1 MIVGERDFNQSLI
14 DIERNWEKLGEA
26 AFVISNRINERLMS
40 VVNEIAQSC
49 VITATCLYG
58 SRVGGYAREDSDYD
72 CLLILENYRD
82 AVRYHY
88 RKLDSINAAVLA
100 VDKELF
106 ELDVEKGGLGD
117 FVAGRLMSPYLPL
130 KNPEYLESAELQV
143 KRRVVEEE
151 TEDLVL
157 EYGEL
162 ARGLEI
168 SPEYFPLVRMK
179 KRAKV
184 YPPIRYSYVKL
195 FRGDLKEKNMRMILE
210 GYDKA
215 IDTLTKSKII
225 GRRNGHVILADEHID
240 RILSRKT
247 YERVVNVVEQSRRA
261 LYSYLTHGTAGI
273 VSIDIVAK
281 ELASKIRR
289 ELLYAPSGC
298 ELEDPKNFLFLR
310 TSSGLTS
317 LNERASIYD
326 VARKLRPDV
335 RVAVTPL
342 ASVLNE
348 VYLISAGEEKL
359 VAKRFTDWH
368 GFKWFTLN
376 LVALG
381 TKIFSLAGKTRLAN
395 EYGMNR
401 FLSENKIPVPNII
414 HVSIPDRMLFEQ
426 YIEGTHIVEI
436 VKESV
441 MLSNLSQR
449 QKHVIRSVGAS
460 MAKVHSLGVGIGDTK
475 PENFILGSDQ
485 KVYALD
491 LEQAKKAGDKV
502 WDISE
507 FLYYAGH
514 YGVGPSG
521 GLHEFVK
528 SFIEGYILVGD
539 AESLR
544 RASGINYLKVFS
556 FWTPPLI
563 IREISQTLS
572 RA

>member
-1 MIVGERDFNQSLI
+1 LMVAKEIGD
-14 DIERNWEKLGEA
+14 KL
-26 AFVISNRINERLMS
+26 LS
-40 VVNEIAQSC
+40 VANEIARSST
-49 VITATCLYG
+49 IIATCLYG
-58 SRVGGYAREDSDYD
+58 SRIGGYAREDSDYD

-88 RKLDSINAAVLA
+88 RRLDSVDAALLA

-117 FVAGRLMSPYLPL
+117 FVAGRLMSPYLAI
-130 KNPEYLESAELQV
+130 KNSEYLEAAELKV
-143 KRRVVEEE
+143 KGRVVEEE
-151 TEDLVL
+151 IEDLVL

-168 SPEYFPLVRMK
+168 RPEYFPLSRMK

-184 YPPIRYSYVKL
+184 YPPIRYSYVNL
-195 FRGDLKEKNMRMILE
+195 FRGDLREKNMRTILE

-215 IDTLTKSKII
+215 IDTLTKSKIV
-225 GRRNGHVILADEHID
+225 GRRNGSVILENEYVD
-240 RILSRKT
+240 RILSIKT
-247 YERVVNVVEQSRRA
+247 IERVVNVVEQSRRA

-273 VSIDIVAK
+273 VNIDIVAK

-289 ELLYAPSGC
+289 ELLYSPPSH
-298 ELEDPKNFLFLR
+298 ELEDPKNYLFLR
-310 TSSGLTS
+310 TSVGPVN
-317 LNERASIYD
+317 LNERTSIYD
-326 VARKLRPDV
+326 VASKLRPDA

-348 VYLISAGEEKL
+348 VYLVSAGEEKL
-359 VAKRFTDWH
+359 VAKKFTDWH

-381 TKIFSLAGKTRLAN
+381 TKIFSVAGKTRLAN

-401 FLSENKIPVPNII
+401 FLSENEIPVPNII

-426 YIEGTHIVEI
+426 YIEGKPIVEL

-441 MLSNLSQR
+441 MSSRLSSQ
-449 QKHVIRSVGAS
+449 QKKVIRDVGAS
-460 MAKVHSLGVGIGDTK
+460 MARVHSLGVGIGDTK
-475 PENFILGSDQ
+475 PENFILGADQ
-485 KVYALD
+485 RVYTLD
-491 LEQAKKAGDKV
+491 LEQAKRAGDAV
-502 WDISE
+502 WDIAE
-507 FLYYAGH
+507 FLYYSGH
-514 YGVGPSG
+514 YGVGASG
-521 GLHEFVK
+521 GLHEFVR
-528 SFIEGYILVGD
+528 SFIEGYGLVGD
-539 AESLR
+539 VNSLR
-544 RASGINYLKVFS
+544 RAGGLNYLKVFS
-556 FWTPPLI
+556 FWTAPPI

>member
-1 MIVGERDFNQSLI
+1 MMMAEGI
-14 DIERNWEKLGEA
+14 DDKLLSFA
-26 AFVISNRINERLMS
+26 
-40 VVNEIAQSC
+40 NEIAQSC
-49 VITATCLYG
+49 AITATCLYG

-72 CLLILENYRD
+72 CLLVLKNYRD

-88 RKLDSINAAVLA
+88 RKLDSVSAAVLA

-117 FVAGRLMSPYLPL
+117 FVAGRLMSPYLPT
-130 KNPEYLESAELQV
+130 KNSEYLEAAELQV

-151 TEDLVL
+151 AEDLVL

-162 ARGLEI
+162 SRGLEI
-168 SPEYFPLVRMK
+168 RPEYFPLSRMK

-184 YPPIRYSYVKL
+184 YHPIRYSYVNL
-195 FRGDLKEKNMRMILE
+195 FRSDLKERNMRKILE

-215 IDTLTKSKII
+215 IDILIKSKMV
-225 GRRNGHVILADEHID
+225 RRKNGAVILENEYID

-247 YERVVNVVEQSRRA
+247 IERVVNVVEQSRRA
-261 LYSYLTHGTAGI
+261 LYSYLTHGTAGV

-281 ELASKIRR
+281 ELTSKVRR
-289 ELLYAPSGC
+289 ELLYAPSGQ
-298 ELEDPKNFLFLR
+298 ELEDPKNYLFLR
-310 TSSGLTS
+310 TSSGPVN
-317 LNERASIYD
+317 LNERTSIYD
-326 VARKLRPDV
+326 VARRLRPDA

-348 VYLISAGEEKL
+348 VYLVSAGEEKL
-359 VAKRFTDWH
+359 VAKKFTDWH

-401 FLSENKIPVPNII
+401 LLSEKEIPVPNII

-426 YIEGTHIVEI
+426 YIEGKQIVEL

-441 MLSNLSQR
+441 MSSRLSSQEE
-449 QKHVIRSVGAS
+449 KVIRDVGAS
-460 MAKVHSLGVGIGDTK
+460 MARIHSLGVGIGDTK
-475 PENFILGSDQ
+475 PENFILGADQ

-491 LEQAKKAGDKV
+491 LEQAKKGGDPV
-502 WDISE
+502 WDIAE
-507 FLYYAGH
+507 FLYYSGH
-514 YGVGPSG
+514 YGVGASG
-521 GLHEFVK
+521 GLHEFVR
-528 SFIEGYILVGD
+528 SFIEGYSLVGNV
-539 AESLR
+539 SWLR
-544 RASGINYLKVFS
+544 RASGLNYLKVFS
-556 FWTPPLI
+556 FWTAPPI

>member
-1 MIVGERDFNQSLI
+1 
-14 DIERNWEKLGEA
+14 
-26 AFVISNRINERLMS
+26 VISNKINEKLMS
-40 VVNEIAQSC
+40 FVNEIAQSC

-117 FVAGRLMSPYLPL
+117 FVAGRLMSPYLPIT
-130 KNPEYLESAELQV
+130 NSEYLESAELQV

-168 SPEYFPLVRMK
+168 RPEYFPLARMK

-195 FRGDLKEKNMRMILE
+195 FRGDLKEKNIRMILE

-225 GRRNGHVILADEHID
+225 GRRNGDVILENEYID
-240 RILSRKT
+240 KILSRKT

-289 ELLYAPSGC
+289 ELLYAPSGY

-310 TSSGLTS
+310 TSSGPTS

-326 VARKLRPDV
+326 VARKLRPDA

-348 VYLISAGEEKL
+348 VYLVSAGEEKL

-426 YIEGTHIVEI
+426 YIEGTQIVEI

-441 MLSNLSQR
+441 MSSNLSQQ
-449 QKHVIRSVGAS
+449 QKNVIRDVGAS

-556 FWTPPLI
+556 FWTPPMI

>member
-1 MIVGERDFNQSLI
+1 MMIAEGI
-14 DIERNWEKLGEA
+14 DDKLLSFA
-26 AFVISNRINERLMS
+26 
-40 VVNEIAQSC
+40 NEIAQSC
-49 VITATCLYG
+49 AITATCLYG

-72 CLLILENYRD
+72 CLLVLKNYRD

-88 RKLDSINAAVLA
+88 RKLGSVNAAVLA

-117 FVAGRLMSPYLPL
+117 FVVGRLMSPYLPI
-130 KNPEYLESAELQV
+130 KNSEYLEAAELQV

-151 TEDLVL
+151 AEDLVL

-162 ARGLEI
+162 SRGLEI
-168 SPEYFPLVRMK
+168 RPEYFPLSRMK

-184 YPPIRYSYVKL
+184 YHPIRYSYVNL
-195 FRGDLKEKNMRMILE
+195 FRSDLKERNMRKILE

-215 IDTLTKSKII
+215 IDILIKSKIV
-225 GRRNGHVILADEHID
+225 RRKNGAVILENEYID

-247 YERVVNVVEQSRRA
+247 IERVVNVVEQSRRA
-261 LYSYLTHGTAGI
+261 LYSYLTHGTAGV

-281 ELASKIRR
+281 ELTSKVRR
-289 ELLYAPSGC
+289 ELLYAPSGQ
-298 ELEDPKNFLFLR
+298 ELEDPKNHLFLR
-310 TSSGLTS
+310 TSSGPIN
-317 LNERASIYD
+317 LNERTSIYD
-326 VARKLRPDV
+326 VARRLRPDA

-348 VYLISAGEEKL
+348 VYLVSAGEEKL
-359 VAKRFTDWH
+359 VAKKFTDWH

-401 FLSENKIPVPNII
+401 YLSENEIPVPNII
-414 HVSIPDRMLFEQ
+414 HVSIPDRMLFER
-426 YIEGTHIVEI
+426 YIEGKQIVEL

-441 MLSNLSQR
+441 MSSRLSSQEE
-449 QKHVIRSVGAS
+449 KVIRDVGAS
-460 MAKVHSLGVGIGDTK
+460 MARVHSLGVGIGDTK
-475 PENFILGSDQ
+475 PENFILGADQ

-491 LEQAKKAGDKV
+491 LEQAKKGGDPV
-502 WDISE
+502 WDIAE
-507 FLYYAGH
+507 FLYYSGH
-514 YGVGPSG
+514 YGVGASG

-528 SFIEGYILVGD
+528 SFIEGYSLVGNVI
-539 AESLR
+539 SLR
-544 RASGINYLKVFS
+544 RASGLNYLKVFS
-556 FWTPPLI
+556 FWTAPPI

>member
-1 MIVGERDFNQSLI
+1 LAG
-14 DIERNWEKLGEA
+14 LGL
-26 AFVISNRINERLMS
+26 VISNEINQKLLS
-40 VVNEIAQSC
+40 AANEIAQSC
-49 VITATCLYG
+49 AITATCLYG

-88 RKLDSINAAVLA
+88 RKLNSINAAVLA
-100 VDKELF
+100 VDKALF

-117 FVAGRLMSPYLPL
+117 FVAGRLMSPYLPI
-130 KNPEYLESAELQV
+130 KNSEYLEAAELQV
-143 KRRVVEEE
+143 KGRVVEEE
-151 TEDLVL
+151 AEDLVL

-168 SPEYFPLVRMK
+168 RPEYFPLSRMK

-184 YPPIRYSYVKL
+184 YPPIRYSYVNL

-215 IDTLTKSKII
+215 INALAKSKIV
-225 GRRNGHVILADEHID
+225 GRKNGYVTLEDECID

-247 YERVVNVVEQSRRA
+247 FERVVNVVEQSRKA

-289 ELLYAPSGC
+289 EFLYVPSGY
-298 ELEDPKNFLFLR
+298 ELEDPKNYLFLR
-310 TSSGLTS
+310 TSSGPAS

-326 VARKLRPDV
+326 VARRLRPGA

-348 VYLISAGEEKL
+348 VYLVSAGDEKL
-359 VAKRFTDWH
+359 VAKKFTDWH

-401 FLSENKIPVPNII
+401 FLSEKDIPVPNII
-414 HVSIPDRMLFEQ
+414 HVAIPDRMLFEQ
-426 YIEGTHIVEI
+426 YIEGKQIVEI
-436 VKESV
+436 VKESI
-441 MLSNLSQR
+441 MSSRLSSQ
-449 QKHVIRSVGAS
+449 QKGAIHDVGAS
-460 MAKVHSLGVGIGDTK
+460 MAKVHSIEVSIGDTK
-475 PENFILGSDQ
+475 PENFILGPDQ

-491 LEQAKKAGDKV
+491 LEQAKKAGDAV
-502 WDISE
+502 WDIAE
-507 FLYYAGH
+507 FLYYSGH

-521 GLHEFVK
+521 GLHEFVE
-528 SFIEGYILVGD
+528 SFIDGYSILGD
-539 AESLR
+539 VNSLR
-544 RASGINYLKVFS
+544 RASGLNYLKVFS
-556 FWTPPLI
+556 FWTPPPV
-563 IREISQTLS
+563 IREISRTLS
-572 RA
+572 GA

>member
-1 MIVGERDFNQSLI
+1 LI
-14 DIERNWEKLGEA
+14 SNEINEKL
-26 AFVISNRINERLMS
+26 RS
-40 VVNEIAQSC
+40 VADEIAQSC
-49 VITATCLYG
+49 TITAACLYG
-58 SRVGGYAREDSDYD
+58 SRIGGYAREDSDYD
-72 CLLILENYRD
+72 CLLILESYRD

-88 RKLDSINAAVLA
+88 RKLDSVNAALLA

-117 FVAGRLMSPYLPL
+117 FVAGRLISPYLPI
-130 KNPEYLESAELQV
+130 KNPEYLEAAELKV

-151 TEDLVL
+151 IEHLVL
-157 EYGEL
+157 EYGEM

-168 SPEYFPLVRMK
+168 RPEYFPLSRMK

-184 YPPIRYSYVKL
+184 YPPIRYSYVNL
-195 FRGDLKEKNMRMILE
+195 FRGDLREKNMRTILE

-215 IDTLTKSKII
+215 IDVLAKSKIVR
-225 GRRNGHVILADEHID
+225 RRNGSVILENEYID
-240 RILSRKT
+240 RILSIKT
-247 YERVVNVVEQSRRA
+247 MEKVVNVVEQSRRA

-289 ELLYAPSGC
+289 ELLYAPSGH
-298 ELEDPKNFLFLR
+298 ELEDPKNYLFLR
-310 TSSGLTS
+310 TSSGPVN
-317 LNERASIYD
+317 LNERTSIYD
-326 VARKLRPDV
+326 VARKLRPDA

-348 VYLISAGEEKL
+348 VYLVSAGEEKL
-359 VAKRFTDWH
+359 VAKKFTDWH

-401 FLSENKIPVPNII
+401 LLSENEIPVPNII
-414 HVSIPDRMLFEQ
+414 HVSIPDRMLFEK
-426 YIEGTHIVEI
+426 YIEGKQIVEL
-436 VKESV
+436 VKETV
-441 MLSNLSQR
+441 MSSNLSPQ
-449 QKHVIRSVGAS
+449 QKKVIRDVGAS
-460 MAKVHSLGVGIGDTK
+460 MARIHSLRVGIGDTK
-475 PENFILGSDQ
+475 PENFVLGADQ

-491 LEQAKKAGDKV
+491 LEQAKKAGDAA
-502 WDISE
+502 WDIAE
-507 FLYYAGH
+507 FLYYSGH
-514 YGVGPSG
+514 YGVGASG
-521 GLHEFVK
+521 GLHEFVR
-528 SFIEGYILVGD
+528 SFIEGYSLIGNVN
-539 AESLR
+539 SLR
-544 RASGINYLKVFS
+544 RASGLNYLKVFS
-556 FWTPPLI
+556 FWTAPPI

>member
-1 MIVGERDFNQSLI
+1 MTGQGL
-14 DIERNWEKLGEA
+14 
-26 AFVISNRINERLMS
+26 VISNELNEKLLS
-40 VVNEIAQSC
+40 VASEIAQSC
-49 VITATCLYG
+49 TIIATCLYG
-58 SRVGGYAREDSDYD
+58 SRIGGYAREDSDYD

-88 RKLDSINAAVLA
+88 RKLDSFSAAILA
-100 VDKELF
+100 VDKGLF
-106 ELDVEKGGLGD
+106 ELDVGKGGLGD
-117 FVAGRLMSPYLPL
+117 FVAGRLMSPYLPT
-130 KNPEYLESAELQV
+130 KSSEYLEAAEIQV

-168 SPEYFPLVRMK
+168 RPEYFPLSRMK

-184 YPPIRYSYVKL
+184 YPPIRYSYANL
-195 FRGDLKEKNMRMILE
+195 FRNDLRERNMRTILQ

-215 IDTLTKSKII
+215 IDLLTESKIV
-225 GRRNGHVILADEHID
+225 RRKNGSIILENDYID

-247 YERVVNVVEQSRRA
+247 MERVVNVVEQSRRA

-273 VSIDIVAK
+273 VNIDIVAK

-289 ELLYAPSGC
+289 ELLYAPSSH
-298 ELEDPKNFLFLR
+298 ELEDPKNHLFLS
-310 TSSGLTS
+310 TSSGPVN
-317 LNERASIYD
+317 LNERRSIYD
-326 VARKLRPDV
+326 VASKLRPDA

-348 VYLISAGEEKL
+348 VYLVSAGEEKL
-359 VAKRFTDWH
+359 VAKKFTDWH

-381 TKIFSLAGKTRLAN
+381 TKIFSLAGKTRLEN

-401 FLSENKIPVPNII
+401 FLSEKGIPVPNII

-426 YIEGTHIVEI
+426 FIEGKQIVEI
-436 VKESV
+436 VKDSV
-441 MLSNLSQR
+441 MSSRLSSQ
-449 QKHVIRSVGAS
+449 QKKVIRDVGGS
-460 MAKVHSLGVGIGDTK
+460 MARVHLLRVGIGDTK
-475 PENFILGSDQ
+475 PENFVLGTDQ

-491 LEQAKKAGDKV
+491 LEQAKKAGDAV
-502 WDISE
+502 WDIAE
-507 FLYYAGH
+507 FLYYSGH
-514 YGVGPSG
+514 YGVGASG
-521 GLHEFVK
+521 GLHEFVE
-528 SFIEGYILVGD
+528 SFVEGYGLVGD
-539 AESLR
+539 INSLR
-544 RASGINYLKVFS
+544 RASGLNYLKVFS
-556 FWTPPLI
+556 FWTAPPI

>member
-1 MIVGERDFNQSLI
+1 MTVAKGIGD
-14 DIERNWEKLGEA
+14 
-26 AFVISNRINERLMS
+26 RLLS
-40 VVNEIAQSC
+40 VASEIAQSC
-49 VITATCLYG
+49 TITATCLYG
-58 SRVGGYAREDSDYD
+58 SRIGGYAREDSDYD
-72 CLLILENYRD
+72 CLLVLENYRD

-88 RKLDSINAAVLA
+88 RKLDSINVALLA
-100 VDKELF
+100 VDRELF

-117 FVAGRLMSPYLPL
+117 FVAGRLMSPYLPVE
-130 KNPEYLESAELQV
+130 NPQYFEAAELKV

-151 TEDLVL
+151 IEDLVL

-168 SPEYFPLVRMK
+168 RLEYFPLSRMK
-179 KRAKV
+179 RRAKV
-184 YPPIRYSYVKL
+184 YPPIRYSYVNL
-195 FRGDLKEKNMRMILE
+195 LRSDLREKNMRKILE

-215 IDTLTKSKII
+215 IDLLTKLKIV
-225 GRRNGHVILADEHID
+225 RRKSGFVVIENEYID
-240 RILSRKT
+240 RILSIKT
-247 YERVVNVVEQSRRA
+247 MERVVNVVEQSRRA

-289 ELLYAPSGC
+289 DLLYAPSSH
-298 ELEDPKNFLFLR
+298 ELEDPKNYLFLR
-310 TSSGLTS
+310 TSIGPVS
-317 LNERASIYD
+317 LNERTSIYD
-326 VARKLRPDV
+326 VARKLMPDT

-348 VYLISAGEEKL
+348 VYLVSAGEEKL
-359 VAKRFTDWH
+359 VAKKFTDWH

-401 FLSENKIPVPNII
+401 FLSENEIPVPNII

-426 YIEGTHIVEI
+426 YVEGRQIVEI

-441 MLSNLSQR
+441 MSSRLSSQ
-449 QKHVIRSVGAS
+449 QKRVIRDVGAS
-460 MAKVHSLGVGIGDTK
+460 MARVHSLGVGIGDTK
-475 PENFILGSDQ
+475 PENFILGVDQ
-485 KVYALD
+485 RVYALD
-491 LEQAKKAGDKV
+491 LEQAKKSGDGV
-502 WDISE
+502 WDIAE
-507 FLYYAGH
+507 FLYYSGH
-514 YGVGPSG
+514 YGVGASG
-521 GLHEFVK
+521 GLHEFVR
-528 SFIEGYILVGD
+528 SYIEGYSQIGD
-539 AESLR
+539 VNSLR
-544 RASGINYLKVFS
+544 KAAGLNYLKVFS
-556 FWTPPLI
+556 FWTPPPI

>member
-1 MIVGERDFNQSLI
+1 LTVAKEVGD
-14 DIERNWEKLGEA
+14 KL
-26 AFVISNRINERLMS
+26 LS
-40 VVNEIAQSC
+40 VASEIAQPC
-49 VITATCLYG
+49 TITAACLYG
-58 SRVGGYAREDSDYD
+58 SRIGGYAREDSDYD

-88 RKLDSINAAVLA
+88 RRLGSINAALLA

-106 ELDVEKGGLGD
+106 EIDVEKGGLGD
-117 FVAGRLMSPYLPL
+117 FVAGRLLSPYLPIE
-130 KNPEYLESAELQV
+130 NPQYLEAAELKE

-151 TEDLVL
+151 IEDLVL

-168 SPEYFPLVRMK
+168 RPEYFPLSRMK

-184 YPPIRYSYVKL
+184 YPPIRYSYVNL
-195 FRGDLKEKNMRMILE
+195 FRGDLREKNMRTILE
-210 GYDKA
+210 RYDKA
-215 IDTLTKSKII
+215 IDVLTKSKVV
-225 GRRNGHVILADEHID
+225 RRENGSVVLENEYID
-240 RILSRKT
+240 RILSMKT
-247 YERVVNVVEQSRRA
+247 VERVVNVVEQSRRA

-289 ELLYAPSGC
+289 ELLYTPPSH
-298 ELEDPKNFLFLR
+298 ELEDPKNCLFLR
-310 TSSGLTS
+310 TSMGPVN
-317 LNERASIYD
+317 LNERTSIYD
-326 VARKLRPDV
+326 VASKLRPDA

-348 VYLISAGEEKL
+348 VYLVSAGEEKL
-359 VAKRFTDWH
+359 VAKKFTDWH

-381 TKIFSLAGKTRLAN
+381 TKIFSVAGKTRLAN

-401 FLSENKIPVPNII
+401 LLSENEIPVPNII

-426 YIEGTHIVEI
+426 YIEGKQVVEL

-441 MLSNLSQR
+441 MSSKLSSQ
-449 QKHVIRSVGAS
+449 QKNVVRDVGAS
-460 MAKVHSLGVGIGDTK
+460 MARVHSLGVGIGDTK
-475 PENFILGSDQ
+475 PENFILGADQ

-491 LEQAKKAGDKV
+491 LEQAKKAGDAV
-502 WDISE
+502 WDIAE
-507 FLYYAGH
+507 FLYYSGH
-514 YGVGPSG
+514 YGVGASG
-521 GLHEFVK
+521 GLHEFVR
-528 SFIEGYILVGD
+528 SFIEGYSLVGD
-539 AESLR
+539 VNSLR
-544 RASGINYLKVFS
+544 RAGGLNYLKVFS
-556 FWTPPLI
+556 FWTAPPIL
-563 IREISQTLS
+563 REISQTLS

>member
-1 MIVGERDFNQSLI
+1 LMIAEGI
-14 DIERNWEKLGEA
+14 DDKLLSFA
-26 AFVISNRINERLMS
+26 
-40 VVNEIAQSC
+40 NEIAQSC
-49 VITATCLYG
+49 AITATCLYG

-72 CLLILENYRD
+72 CLLVLKNYRD

-88 RKLDSINAAVLA
+88 RKLDSVNAAVLA

-117 FVAGRLMSPYLPL
+117 FVAGRLMSPYLPI
-130 KNPEYLESAELQV
+130 KNSEYLEAAELQV

-151 TEDLVL
+151 AEDLVL

-162 ARGLEI
+162 SRGLEI
-168 SPEYFPLVRMK
+168 RPEYFPLSRMK

-184 YPPIRYSYVKL
+184 YHPIRYSYVNL
-195 FRGDLKEKNMRMILE
+195 FRSDLKERNMRKILE

-215 IDTLTKSKII
+215 IDILIKSKIV
-225 GRRNGHVILADEHID
+225 RRKNGAVILENEYID

-247 YERVVNVVEQSRRA
+247 IERVVNVVEQSRRA
-261 LYSYLTHGTAGI
+261 LYSYLTHGTAGV

-281 ELASKIRR
+281 ELTSKVRR
-289 ELLYAPSGC
+289 ELLYAPSGQ
-298 ELEDPKNFLFLR
+298 ELEDPKNHLFLR
-310 TSSGLTS
+310 TSSGPIN
-317 LNERASIYD
+317 LNERTSIYD
-326 VARKLRPDV
+326 VARRLRPNA

-348 VYLISAGEEKL
+348 VYLVSAGEEKL
-359 VAKRFTDWH
+359 VAKKFTDWH

-401 FLSENKIPVPNII
+401 YLSENEIPVPNII
-414 HVSIPDRMLFEQ
+414 HVSIPDRMLFER
-426 YIEGTHIVEI
+426 YIEGKQIVEL

-441 MLSNLSQR
+441 MSSRLSSQEE
-449 QKHVIRSVGAS
+449 KVIRDVGAS
-460 MAKVHSLGVGIGDTK
+460 MARVHSLGVGIGDTK
-475 PENFILGSDQ
+475 PENFILGADQ

-491 LEQAKKAGDKV
+491 LEQAKKGGDPV
-502 WDISE
+502 WDIAE
-507 FLYYAGH
+507 FLYYSGH
-514 YGVGPSG
+514 YGVGASG

-528 SFIEGYILVGD
+528 SFIEGYSLVGNVI
-539 AESLR
+539 SLR
-544 RASGINYLKVFS
+544 RASGLNYLKVFS
-556 FWTPPLI
+556 FWTAPPI

>member
-1 MIVGERDFNQSLI
+1 MTVAKGIGD
-14 DIERNWEKLGEA
+14 KL
-26 AFVISNRINERLMS
+26 LS
-40 VVNEIAQSC
+40 VASEIAQSC
-49 VITATCLYG
+49 TITATCLYG
-58 SRVGGYAREDSDYD
+58 SRIGGYAREDSDYD
-72 CLLILENYRD
+72 CLLVLENYRD

-88 RKLDSINAAVLA
+88 RKLDSINVALLA
-100 VDKELF
+100 VDRELF

-117 FVAGRLMSPYLPL
+117 FVAGRLMSPYLPVE
-130 KNPEYLESAELQV
+130 NPQYFEAAELKV

-151 TEDLVL
+151 IEDLVL

-168 SPEYFPLVRMK
+168 RLEYFPLSRMK
-179 KRAKV
+179 RRAKV
-184 YPPIRYSYVKL
+184 YPPIRYSYVNL
-195 FRGDLKEKNMRMILE
+195 LRSDLREKNMRKILE

-215 IDTLTKSKII
+215 IDVLTKSKIV
-225 GRRNGHVILADEHID
+225 RRKSGFVVIENEYID
-240 RILSRKT
+240 RILSIKT
-247 YERVVNVVEQSRRA
+247 MERVVNVVEQSRRA

-289 ELLYAPSGC
+289 DLLYAPSSH
-298 ELEDPKNFLFLR
+298 ELEDPKNYLFLR
-310 TSSGLTS
+310 TSIGPVS
-317 LNERASIYD
+317 LNERTSIYD
-326 VARKLRPDV
+326 VARKLMPDA

-348 VYLISAGEEKL
+348 VYLVSAGEEKL
-359 VAKRFTDWH
+359 VAKKFTDWH

-401 FLSENKIPVPNII
+401 FLSENEIPVPNII

-426 YIEGTHIVEI
+426 YVEGRQIVEI

-441 MLSNLSQR
+441 MSSRLSSQ
-449 QKHVIRSVGAS
+449 QKRVIRDVGAS
-460 MAKVHSLGVGIGDTK
+460 MARVHSLGVGIGDTK
-475 PENFILGSDQ
+475 PENFILGVDQ
-485 KVYALD
+485 RVYALD
-491 LEQAKKAGDKV
+491 LEQAKKSGDGV
-502 WDISE
+502 WDIAE
-507 FLYYAGH
+507 FLYYSGH
-514 YGVGPSG
+514 YGVGASG
-521 GLHEFVK
+521 GLHEFVR
-528 SFIEGYILVGD
+528 SYIEGYSQIGD
-539 AESLR
+539 VNSLR
-544 RASGINYLKVFS
+544 KAAGLNYLKVFS
-556 FWTPPLI
+556 FWTPPPI

>member
-1 MIVGERDFNQSLI
+1 LMIAEGI
-14 DIERNWEKLGEA
+14 DDKLLSFA
-26 AFVISNRINERLMS
+26 
-40 VVNEIAQSC
+40 NEIAQSC
-49 VITATCLYG
+49 AITATCLYG

-72 CLLILENYRD
+72 CLLVLKNYRD

-88 RKLDSINAAVLA
+88 RKLDSVNAAVLA

-117 FVAGRLMSPYLPL
+117 FVAGRLMSPYLPT
-130 KNPEYLESAELQV
+130 KNSEYLEAAELQV

-151 TEDLVL
+151 AEDLVL

-162 ARGLEI
+162 SRGLEI
-168 SPEYFPLVRMK
+168 RPEYFPLSRMK

-184 YPPIRYSYVKL
+184 YHPIRYSYVNL
-195 FRGDLKEKNMRMILE
+195 FRSDLKERNMRKILE

-215 IDTLTKSKII
+215 IDILIKSKIV
-225 GRRNGHVILADEHID
+225 RRKNGAVILENEYID

-247 YERVVNVVEQSRRA
+247 IERVVNVVEQSRRA
-261 LYSYLTHGTAGI
+261 LYSYLTHGTAGV
-273 VSIDIVAK
+273 VSIDVVAK
-281 ELASKIRR
+281 ELTSKVRR
-289 ELLYAPSGC
+289 ELLYAPSGQ
-298 ELEDPKNFLFLR
+298 ELEDPKNYLFLR
-310 TSSGLTS
+310 TSSGPIN
-317 LNERASIYD
+317 LNERTSIYD
-326 VARKLRPDV
+326 VARRLRPDA

-348 VYLISAGEEKL
+348 VYLVSAGEEKL
-359 VAKRFTDWH
+359 VAKKFTDWH

-401 FLSENKIPVPNII
+401 YLSENEIPVPNII
-414 HVSIPDRMLFEQ
+414 HVSIPDRMLFER
-426 YIEGTHIVEI
+426 YIEGKQIVEL

-441 MLSNLSQR
+441 MSSRLSSQEE
-449 QKHVIRSVGAS
+449 KVIRDVGAS
-460 MAKVHSLGVGIGDTK
+460 MARVHSLGVGIGDTK
-475 PENFILGSDQ
+475 PENFILGADQ

-491 LEQAKKAGDKV
+491 LEQAKKGGDPV
-502 WDISE
+502 WDIAE
-507 FLYYAGH
+507 FLYYSGH
-514 YGVGPSG
+514 YGVGASG

-528 SFIEGYILVGD
+528 SFIEGYSLVGNVI
-539 AESLR
+539 SLR
-544 RASGINYLKVFS
+544 RASGLNYLKVFS
-556 FWTPPLI
+556 FWTAPPI

>member
-1 MIVGERDFNQSLI
+1 MMMAEGIGD
-14 DIERNWEKLGEA
+14 KLLSFA
-26 AFVISNRINERLMS
+26 
-40 VVNEIAQSC
+40 NEIAQSC
-49 VITATCLYG
+49 AITATCLYG

-72 CLLILENYRD
+72 CLLVLKNYRD

-88 RKLDSINAAVLA
+88 RKLGSVNVAVLA

-106 ELDVEKGGLGD
+106 ELDVKKGGLGD
-117 FVAGRLMSPYLPL
+117 FVVGRLMSPYLPI
-130 KNPEYLESAELQV
+130 KNSEYLEAAELQV

-151 TEDLVL
+151 AEDLVL

-162 ARGLEI
+162 SRGLEI
-168 SPEYFPLVRMK
+168 RPEYFPLSRMK

-184 YPPIRYSYVKL
+184 YHPIRYSYVNL
-195 FRGDLKEKNMRMILE
+195 FRSDLKERNMRKILE

-215 IDTLTKSKII
+215 IDILIKSKMV
-225 GRRNGHVILADEHID
+225 RRKNGAVILENEYID

-247 YERVVNVVEQSRRA
+247 IERVVNVVEQSRRA
-261 LYSYLTHGTAGI
+261 LYSYLTHGTAGV

-281 ELASKIRR
+281 ELTSKVRR
-289 ELLYAPSGC
+289 ELLYAPSGQ
-298 ELEDPKNFLFLR
+298 ELEDPKNHLFLR
-310 TSSGLTS
+310 TSSGPIN
-317 LNERASIYD
+317 LNERTSIYD
-326 VARKLRPDV
+326 VARRLRPNA

-348 VYLISAGEEKL
+348 VYLVSAGEEKL
-359 VAKRFTDWH
+359 VAKKFTDWH

-401 FLSENKIPVPNII
+401 YLSENEIPVPNII
-414 HVSIPDRMLFEQ
+414 HVSIPDRMLFER
-426 YIEGTHIVEI
+426 YIEGKQIVEL

-441 MLSNLSQR
+441 MSSRLSSQEE
-449 QKHVIRSVGAS
+449 KVIRDVGAS
-460 MAKVHSLGVGIGDTK
+460 MARVHSLGVGIGDTK
-475 PENFILGSDQ
+475 PENFILGADQ

-491 LEQAKKAGDKV
+491 LEQAKKGGDPV
-502 WDISE
+502 WDIAE
-507 FLYYAGH
+507 FLYYSGH
-514 YGVGPSG
+514 YGVGASG

-528 SFIEGYILVGD
+528 SFIEGYSLVGNVS
-539 AESLR
+539 SLR
-544 RASGINYLKVFS
+544 RASGLNYLKVFS
-556 FWTPPLI
+556 FWTAPPI

>member
-1 MIVGERDFNQSLI
+1 MMIAEGI
-14 DIERNWEKLGEA
+14 DDKLLSFA
-26 AFVISNRINERLMS
+26 
-40 VVNEIAQSC
+40 NEIAQSC
-49 VITATCLYG
+49 AITATCLYG

-72 CLLILENYRD
+72 CLLVLKNYRD

-88 RKLDSINAAVLA
+88 RKLDSVNAAVLA

-117 FVAGRLMSPYLPL
+117 FVVGRLMSPYLPI
-130 KNPEYLESAELQV
+130 KNSEYLEAAELQV

-151 TEDLVL
+151 AEDLVL

-162 ARGLEI
+162 SRGLEI
-168 SPEYFPLVRMK
+168 RPEYFPLSRMK

-184 YPPIRYSYVKL
+184 YHPIRYSYVNL
-195 FRGDLKEKNMRMILE
+195 FRSDLKERNMRKILE

-215 IDTLTKSKII
+215 IDILIKSKIV
-225 GRRNGHVILADEHID
+225 RRKNGAVILENEYID

-247 YERVVNVVEQSRRA
+247 IERVVNVVEQSRRA
-261 LYSYLTHGTAGI
+261 LYSYLTHGTAGV

-281 ELASKIRR
+281 ELTSKVRR
-289 ELLYAPSGC
+289 ELLYAPSGQ
-298 ELEDPKNFLFLR
+298 ELEDPKNHLFLR
-310 TSSGLTS
+310 TSSGPIN
-317 LNERASIYD
+317 LNERTSIYD
-326 VARKLRPDV
+326 VARRLRPDA

-348 VYLISAGEEKL
+348 VYLVSAGEEKL
-359 VAKRFTDWH
+359 VAKKFTDWH

-401 FLSENKIPVPNII
+401 LLSEKEIPVPNII
-414 HVSIPDRMLFEQ
+414 HVSIPDRMLFER
-426 YIEGTHIVEI
+426 YIEGKQIVEL

-441 MLSNLSQR
+441 MSSRLSSQEE
-449 QKHVIRSVGAS
+449 KVIRDVGAS
-460 MAKVHSLGVGIGDTK
+460 MARVHSLGVGIGDTK
-475 PENFILGSDQ
+475 PENFILGADQ

-491 LEQAKKAGDKV
+491 LEQAKKGGDPV
-502 WDISE
+502 WDIAE
-507 FLYYAGH
+507 FLYYSGH
-514 YGVGPSG
+514 YGVGASG

-528 SFIEGYILVGD
+528 SFIEGYSLVGNVI
-539 AESLR
+539 SLR
-544 RASGINYLKVFS
+544 RASGLNYLKVFS
-556 FWTPPLI
+556 FWTAPPI